1 MRANTTSFLK
11 KRRQQMKGVKDRDE
25 QTICVSFDVDIEEL
39 ENQITPATTFDRLRQ
54 HHRFPKIRRV
64 SMTAQK
70 IILLLVLVPLA
81 LALPLR
87 AEQPS
92 GQIEPHA

>member
-39 ENQITPATTFDRLRQ
+39 ENQITPAMFDRLAQ

-70 IILLLVLVPLA
+70 IILSLMLVPLA